1 MSISVSYS
9 CPRIIIFS
17 PEKIREISDFALD
30 IIMKDLNSKRMTD
43 NSDVETFNKVECSEE
58 TIMGDNEGGSGY

>member
-1 MSISVSYS
+1 KCELFLSKNNY
-9 CPRIIIFS
+9 FS

-43 NSDVETFNKVECSEE
+43 NSDVEIFNKVECSEE